1 MAISPLF
8 WLPESAARSEAF
20 RRAEV
25 EGLTVQEGLRSVGL
39 LNGLVYV
46 EKPEYFDGWVP
57 AKVVCQ
63 SFETM
68 RPEAALPAA
77 SAITLA
83 VRIAQELNAQALGVN
98 PQTSS
103 LWTRALAPH
112 EGRSDTM
119 QTPSVGL

>member
-1 MAISPLF
+1 MAISPLY
-8 WLPESAARSEAF
+8 WLPESAARSEWF

-25 EGLTVQEGLRSVGL
+25 EGLTVQEGLRWVEL
-39 LNGLVYV
+39 LGGLVYV

-57 AKVVCQ
+57 ARVVCQ
-63 SFETM
+63 GFETM
-68 RPEAALPAA
+68 GSEAALPAA

-83 VRIAQELNAQALGVN
+83 VRIAQELNAQALGVDSH
-98 PQTSS
+98 TSS
-103 LWTRALAPH
+103 LWTRALAPR